1 MLSKYGNSKYGM
13 ECLLKIKKPG
23 PRAKLN
29 EKKILCNAKRP
40 RQWERQKKTQ

>member
-13 ECLLKIKKPG
+13 VFLLKIKKPG

-29 EKKILCNAKRP
+29 KKKYYAMLNGHGN
-40 RQWERQKKTQ
+40 ENGKKTQ